1 MLENIPFLQNIPMLY
16 VQLGTLVVLLGLSG
30 FFSSYETAIT
40 TLSKIEVRQL
50 VKSKKKNADIVQR
63 LRDNLNDTIIT
74 ILIGNNLVNIAAS
87 ALATIVATEV
97 LGSSG
102 VGVAIGGLTFFVLIF
117 GEITPKAYA
126 TQNAE
131 KLSCTFAK
139 VFHALSK
146 LLMPIIFILNKVSTA
161 MIRLIGGKIGDE
173 PLVTKESIKS
183 IAEIGAE
190 EGVLAESES
199 NIIQRV
205 VTFNNTTAQ
214 KIMTA
219 RVNILCIDVNAPIKE
234 IRDVLENSPY
244 SRIPVYDKDKD
255 HIVGVLLVREFL
267 KKYKPK
273 LDLKTILNKA
283 YFVTCEEPI
292 DKLLKRLQLNRSPM
306 AIVVGPS
313 GGFDGVVTIED
324 IMEELVGDIYDE
336 TDVNEHL
343 LKHIDK
349 KTLAVNANIR
359 MNELDRALKVSL
371 PDEKVTTFGSLN
383 EFILNKLGRIPK
395 TGEEIKMKD
404 VVIKVTRVD
413 KHRIETVQVKR
424 KK

>member
-40 TLSKIEVRQL
+40 TLSKIQVRQM
-50 VKSKKKNADIVQR
+50 VKGKKKNADYVQK
-63 LRDNLNDTIIT
+63 LRDNINDTIIT
-74 ILIGNNLVNIAAS
+74 ILIGNNLVNIGAS
-87 ALATIVATEV
+87 ALATIVATDV
-97 LGSSG
+97 FGSSG
-102 VGVAIGGLTFFVLIF
+102 VGMAIGLLTFFVLIF

-131 KLSCTFAK
+131 KLSARFAK
-139 VFHALSK
+139 IFHTLSK
-146 LLMPIIFILNKVSTA
+146 LLMPVIFILNKVSTA
-161 MIRLIGGKIGDE
+161 MIRLMGGKIGDE

-219 RVNILCIDVNAPIKE
+219 RVNVLCVDVNAPLKE
-234 IRDVLENSPY
+234 VKTVVDNSHY

-255 HIVGVLLVREFL
+255 HIVGVLLVRDFL

-273 LDLKTILNKA
+273 LDLKTILSKA
-283 YFVTCEEPI
+283 YFVTGEEPI
-292 DKLLKRLQLNRSPM
+292 DKLLKQLQLNRSPV
-306 AIVVGPS
+306 AIVVGSS
-313 GGFDGVVTIED
+313 GGFEGVVTIED

-359 MNELDRALKVSL
+359 MKDIDRALKVSL
-371 PDEKVTTFGSLN
+371 PEEKVTTFGSLN

-395 TGEEIKMKD
+395 TGEEIKLKD
-404 VVIKVTRVD
+404 VIIKVTRAD